1 MILKGRKVNDGR
13 VEGEAIVYNGMFS
26 FLGDIDPRTGKV
38 PVKGHP
44 LEGQSLSDKIFV
56 FTTGKGSTAG
66 PFVAYEAKKRGVAP
80 RGMICQEAEPVIA
93 LGAIMANIPMVDKL
107 DKDPL
112 KAIQTGDHVKLN
124 ADEGIVEVVKK
135 GSG

>member
-1 MILKGRKVNDGR
+1 MILKGRKVNEGK

-38 PVKGHP
+38 PVKGHV
-44 LEGQSLSDKIFV
+44 LEGQSLADKIFV

-80 RGMICQEAEPVIA
+80 KGMICREAEPVIA

-112 KAIQTGDHVKLN
+112 QVIQTGDHVKLN

-135 GSG
+135 AS